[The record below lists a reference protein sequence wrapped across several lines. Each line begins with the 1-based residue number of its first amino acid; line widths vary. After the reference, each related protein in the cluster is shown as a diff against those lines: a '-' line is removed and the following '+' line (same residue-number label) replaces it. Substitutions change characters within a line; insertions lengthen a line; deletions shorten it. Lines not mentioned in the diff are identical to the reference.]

1 VALDC
6 VAERAW
12 ALSRRRL
19 EVRAAPPTPLTEQ
32 PVQDRAFEAG
42 ELGGAAPARPG
53 HRHLQVER
61 DPAGADHHN
70 PVGEGDRL
78 GDIRRDQNGGEF
90 LGEPDAFLVEE

>member
-1 VALDC
+1 LQN
-6 VAERAW
+6 ERG
-12 ALSRRRL
+12 RC
-19 EVRAAPPTPLTEQ
+19 RAAVSRFAPPPTPLTEQ

-61 DPAGADHHN
+61 DPAGADHHH

-78 GDIRRDQNGGEF
+78 GDIVRDQNGGEF